1 MEWVLDSVGKRIR
14 ETAAEWFNID
24 WFWLDF
30 SGYAL
35 LVLGIIILLALLTRF
50 LPEST
55 KPIALGIVTLGLGFL
70 WGYWKRRQDEKR
82 RAAARAVTPK
92 PRPPPPPTW
101 PPFGR

>member
-1 MEWVLDSVGKRIR
+1 MIEGILDSVGKRIR
-14 ETAAEWFNID
+14 ETFAEWFNID

-35 LVLGIIILLALLTRF
+35 IVLAIIVALAFLVKF
-50 LPEST
+50 LPDGA
-55 KPIALGIVTLGLGFL
+55 KPYALMIATGGLSFL

-82 RAAARAVTPK
+82 RAAAVTPK